1 VETLQSLD
9 DLVAGIVGK
18 LNNRGVMGNTYVFF
32 TSDNGWSEGEHRR
45 SGGKANPYEEDVRMP
60 LLARGP
66 GVAAGSNTSKL
77 ALNTDYLPTFADL
90 ACSSSSPCDNQNWRY
105 VPDGR
110 SLLPVLKG
118 NATNWR
124 SAVLLEGH
132 QGPWK
137 HAVSAYA
144 GIRTVGAH
152 EERKYLEHETGEREL
167 YYLGSDPHEL
177 NNRYPATTP
186 SAGLVSRLH
195 ALKTCAADSCRA
207 AEDGQ

>member
-1 VETLQSLD
+1 
-9 DLVAGIVGK
+9 
-18 LNNRGVMGNTYVFF
+18 
-32 TSDNGWSEGEHRR
+32 
-45 SGGKANPYEEDVRMP
+45 MP
-60 LLARGP
+60 LLVRGP
-66 GVAAGSNTSKL
+66 GVAAGSNTHKL

-90 ACSSSSPCDNQNWRY
+90 ACSSSSPCDTQNWRY

-132 QGPWK
+132 QGLWK
-137 HAVSAYA
+137 HAVATYA

-177 NNRYPATTP
+177 KNRYPATTP
-186 SAGLVSRLH
+186 SAGLVSRLQ
-195 ALKTCAADSCRA
+195 ALKDCDGESCQA
-207 AEDGQ
+207 AEDRQ